1 MTKCDTVRYESEFEQ
16 VKERDFRFQIK
27 TEGLNLVSEGFH
39 SNFYVMCNYY
49 IFSNIS
55 YL

>member
-1 MTKCDTVRYESEFEQ
+1 MTTKCDTVSYESEFEQ
-16 VKERDFRFQIK
+16 VKERDFKFQIK
-27 TEGLNLVSEGFH
+27 AGLTLVSEGFH

-49 IFSNIS
+49 IFSNIG